1 MSDLSRDTQ
10 SPVSVT
16 VPDLGTATQGANS
29 AAVLGAAA
37 AARPPPMRQLLL
49 DLGEPALPGLDAFI
63 TGEQPQNEALLVWLR
78 AWPAVEG
85 PLSPAYIWGAPG
97 SGKTHLLRAM
107 VERALGLGFGVIW
120 LNAQT
125 CQMWDAAQPGAP
137 TLALLDDCDRLDA
150 EGQHLAFKLFIES
163 AAAQASRVGE
173 AVQPGPVDGDL
184 PDGGELFILAAG
196 RLPVVDL
203 PVRDDLRTRLGW
215 GLSFALQPLGEA
227 GVREALLQ
235 AAQRRGMALSED
247 VLTYLLSRHERDL
260 GSLMTL
266 LDRLDDYALSEHRLV
281 TIPLLKQMLAS
292 ESPPS

>member
-1 MSDLSRDTQ
+1 MSD
-10 SPVSVT
+10 
-16 VPDLGTATQGANS
+16 
-29 AAVLGAAA
+29 VLRGAA
-37 AARPPPMRQLLL
+37 PMRQLLL
-49 DLGEPALPGLDAFI
+49 DLGSPAVPGLDAFV
-63 TGEQPQNEALLVWLR
+63 TGGQAQNEALLAWLA

-137 TLALLDDCDRLDA
+137 TLALLDDCDRLDDDS
-150 EGQHLAFKLFIES
+150 QHLAFKLFIES
-163 AAAQASRVGE
+163 AAALAARETGARPAE
-173 AVQPGPVDGDL
+173 PGAQEPSES
-184 PDGGELFILAAG
+184 GELFILAAG

-215 GLSFALQPLGEA
+215 GLSFALQPLDES
-227 GVREALLQ
+227 GVRDVLQQ
-235 AAQRRGMALSED
+235 AAQRRGMLPLSEE
-247 VLTYLLSRHERDL
+247 VLAYLLSRHERDL
-260 GSLMTL
+260 GSLMGL

-281 TIPLLKQMLAS
+281 TIPLFKQMLAS
-292 ESPPS
+292 ESPSP

>member
-1 MSDLSRDTQ
+1 MSDLSR
-10 SPVSVT
+10 
-16 VPDLGTATQGANS
+16 GGA
-29 AAVLGAAA
+29 
-37 AARPPPMRQLLL
+37 PMRQLLL
-49 DLGEPALPGLDAFI
+49 DLGSPSVPGLDAFV
-63 TGEQPQNEALLVWLR
+63 TGGQSQNEALLAWLD

-150 EGQHLAFKLFIES
+150 DSQHLAFKLFIES
-163 AAAQASRVGE
+163 AAARAARETGATPPTEAEAGE
-173 AVQPGPVDGDL
+173 SAEV
-184 PDGGELFILAAG
+184 GELFILAAG
-196 RLPVVDL
+196 RMPVVDL

-227 GVREALLQ
+227 GVRDVLQQ
-235 AAQRRGMALSED
+235 AAQRRGMSLSEE
-247 VLTYLLSRHERDL
+247 VLAYLLSRHERDL
-260 GSLMTL
+260 GSLMGL
-266 LDRLDDYALSEHRLV
+266 LDRLDEYALSEHRGV

-292 ESPPS
+292 ESPSP